1 MNSMSSKIDML
12 QGSLPKNILLFTLPI
27 ALASIFQQ
35 LFNAMDTSIIGLFD
49 NAYSLAAVG
58 TNGEIIALIVSLSS
72 GLSIGANVLIAR
84 QIGRG
89 ETGSI
94 PNITRIAILLSL
106 IFGFTMM
113 ILGQILAAPLLQL
126 IKTPENIYDFALLY
140 LKIYFLG
147 YPFLLIYD
155 FAAAILRALGDS
167 KYPFIALILAGI
179 LNLILNFI
187 FVAICHFSVAGV
199 ALATVI
205 STAISAVMV
214 LFRLR
219 KYNFESN
226 YSTQTASINIL
237 LELLIIGIPAAIQGA
252 VFCFSNIFVQAA
264 INVFGAAAIAG
275 STIAMNF
282 EYIVYYVIT
291 AFGQATT
298 TFISQNYAARQ
309 LRRCRSILKLCL
321 AFSAICSFF
330 MILPIVLFPDAFSQ
344 LFTDSILVVSN
355 SRLRIMR
362 ILAFEVLCCF
372 YEIPAGALRGMNHS
386 IVPAVSTIIGTC
398 CFRIIWI
405 FTVFRMFNSLSIL
418 YAAFPISWIITTV
431 IIGTF
436 FKYGRHK
443 SCIFS

>member
-49 NAYSLAAVG
+49 NAYSL
-58 TNGEIIALIVSLSS
+58 
-72 GLSIGANVLIAR
+72 
-84 QIGRG
+84 
-89 ETGSI
+89 
-94 PNITRIAILLSL
+94 
-106 IFGFTMM
+106 
-113 ILGQILAAPLLQL
+113 
-126 IKTPENIYDFALLY
+126 
-140 LKIYFLG
+140 
-147 YPFLLIYD
+147 
-155 FAAAILRALGDS
+155 AAAILRALGDS

-264 INVFGAAAIAG
+264 INVFG
-275 STIAMNF
+275 F
-282 EYIVYYVIT
+282 L
-291 AFGQATT
+291 Q
-298 TFISQNYAARQ
+298 
-309 LRRCRSILKLCL
+309 CL
-321 AFSAICSFF
+321 EC
-330 MILPIVLFPDAFSQ
+330 LTLF
-344 LFTDSILVVSN
+344 LFYMLH
-355 SRLRIMR
+355 SRFHGL
-362 ILAFEVLCCF
+362 
-372 YEIPAGALRGMNHS
+372 
-386 IVPAVSTIIGTC
+386 
-398 CFRIIWI
+398 
-405 FTVFRMFNSLSIL
+405 
-418 YAAFPISWIITTV
+418 
-431 IIGTF
+431 
-436 FKYGRHK
+436 
-443 SCIFS
+443 